1 VRAIAT
7 AEDDP
12 RVMCGADGH
21 RIFLG
26 CDGSSGRGVPVT
38 NLQLATCNIQHPTCN
53 LHHPHCNMQ
62 HPPRSTQHYDSTLLR
77 LQATRLQVCVP
88 IALGLQPVD
97 CPFVL
102 DRLLRACEWIGLHR
116 SVEHPQWCANQ
127 SKANSRIGS
136 NRLDSTRLSTHF
148 RILWP
153 FHSL

>member
-1 VRAIAT
+1 MRAIAT

-12 RVMCGADGH
+12 RVMCGADG
-21 RIFLG
+21 IGFSQG
-26 CDGSSGRGVPVT
+26 ARG
-38 NLQLATCNIQHPTCN
+38 LQAGEYPLPTCN
-53 LHHPHCNMQ
+53 LQHTTPNLQPTTPNCNMQ

-116 SVEHPQWCANQ
+116 SVEHPQWCRNQ
-127 SKANSRIGS
+127 SKANSRVGS
-136 NRLDSTRLSTHF
+136 NRLDSTEYTFPNTLAS
-148 RILWP
+148 
-153 FHSL
+153 SLTVMLH